1 MKQSDADKLIS
12 MIHIIGRKSKELTNS
27 LTQLEIQSRNSLMK
41 EIHKTIIGKNEFF
54 HNINIKP
61 RDMCKDENEDK
72 KFIDDII
79 DITISNINKNPAKK
93 VFYLKKFLD
102 KFEDISE
109 KDKNAIIQ
117 SLKSVEMKDL
127 KGDMESLI
135 NIFEIKL

>member
-127 KGDMESLI
+127 KEDMESLI